1 MMQVVRDYLSVLSEA
16 SKITQLLCPVIE
28 MMLDVGTLLCF
39 TVFIMHFRGSEF
51 SSYKIELRNYEIE
64 LRKMTS
70 HLELLNRKV
79 L

>member
-1 MMQVVRDYLSVLSEA
+1 MWVVGDYLSVLSEA
-16 SKITQLLCPVIE
+16 SRITQLLYPVIE
-28 MMLDVGTLLCF
+28 MMLDVGTVLCF
-39 TVFIMHFRGSEF
+39 IVFIMHFRGSEF
-51 SSYKIELRNYEIE
+51 SSYKIELQNYVID